1 MKVLYNTIKNFHNN
15 PKEKKIKKELSQNN
29 ILIKLERD
37 LSPIKKKNFQNEK
50 KSPLKKIII
59 NNKIIFPQNKEKILY
74 FPEIEKNQ
82 NEKFNSSKSESMKS
96 LFFKKDIFL
105 KMKNGNSLNLLN
117 KSLSKTN
124 FKETKNNEVQ
134 KYNLSFMNNKNIKD
148 KLFYKFKLVKNKNN
162 SIDISLLNN
171 NNNNYIFLNNTFS
184 KNKKK
189 EIIKQFS
196 VYSKGGEKEDGKQK
210 INQDSFL
217 ILTKI
222 NNILNF
228 NIFAV
233 FDGHGINGHLVSKYI
248 SNYFKKKFKNEE
260 QIKNMKETEEIYNKL
275 KENNYSIIQNY
286 FINAEKELINT
297 SFNCDFSGTTC
308 VLLIQIGIHLICANV
323 GDSRAILINEK
334 EINQYVNNN
343 INNNKYD
350 IIQLSYDNKPNNIK
364 EKKRII
370 KLGGK
375 VEKFINNGP
384 FRVWIKNKNYPGLAM
399 SRSIGD
405 LIASNIGV
413 IPIPEIIEYTI
424 NKFSKFILICSDGI
438 WEFLNNVQVLHIC
451 KKFYYNDDSKGLCF
465 QLVKNAENI
474 WKQKGNTVDDIT
486 VLAIFL

>member
-124 FKETKNNEVQ
+124 LKDTKNNEVQ

-275 KENNYSIIQNY
+275 KENN
-286 FINAEKELINT
+286 
-297 SFNCDFSGTTC
+297 
-308 VLLIQIGIHLICANV
+308 
-323 GDSRAILINEK
+323 
-334 EINQYVNNN
+334 
-343 INNNKYD
+343 
-350 IIQLSYDNKPNNIK
+350 
-364 EKKRII
+364 
-370 KLGGK
+370 
-375 VEKFINNGP
+375 
-384 FRVWIKNKNYPGLAM
+384 
-399 SRSIGD
+399 
-405 LIASNIGV
+405 
-413 IPIPEIIEYTI
+413 
-424 NKFSKFILICSDGI
+424 
-438 WEFLNNVQVLHIC
+438 
-451 KKFYYNDDSKGLCF
+451 
-465 QLVKNAENI
+465 
-474 WKQKGNTVDDIT
+474 
-486 VLAIFL
+486 